1 MPRHPQ
7 RPLSI
12 GVDAR
17 PLAHPFTGIGRY
29 THAILS
35 RITASGHRFHLYATQ
50 PFDAEYT
57 GASSRVHAVDEQRLR
72 STLAAQ
78 RYFPRW
84 SREDRLDL
92 FWSPRH
98 HLPLR
103 LSCPS
108 VVTVH
113 DLVWRAVPHTMAPF
127 ARHVERLLM
136 TPSVR
141 LAHRIIAVSQS
152 TAHDLERWQPALKR
166 KIHVIPEAP
175 CEEPGGDADLPGFLP
190 ERYFLFVGTFEPR
203 KNLNRLIE
211 AFGRI
216 AQDVPHHLVLAGGRG
231 WGAGIGAALAEL
243 DDESAGRIHCIHP
256 EQGVSLAALY
266 AGCEAFVYPS
276 LYEGFGLPLAEA
288 MAFGKPLLT
297 ANNSSLPE
305 VAGEAA
311 IYVEAESVS
320 SIAEGMRRLALEP
333 ALRQRLSD
341 AARRRAADFSWDRAA
356 AATLSVL
363 EDVASS

>member
-1 MPRHPQ
+1 MPRTTHW
-7 RPLSI
+7 PLSI

-50 PFDAEYT
+50 PFDAEYEGT
-57 GASSRVHAVDEQRLR
+57 YRRVHAVEDRRLR
-72 STLAAQ
+72 STVAAQ

-84 SREDRLDL
+84 GREDQLDL

-103 LSCPS
+103 LTCPS

-141 LAHRIIAVSQS
+141 QARGIIAVSQS
-152 TAHDLERWQPALKR
+152 TADDLKHWQPALAS

-175 CEEPGGDADLPGFLP
+175 CEHPGEAVGLPDWLP

-211 AFGRI
+211 AFRLI
-216 AQDVPHHLVLAGGRG
+216 LQDVPHHLVLAGGRG
-231 WGAGIGAALAEL
+231 WGPGIGDALAALGN
-243 DDESAGRIHCIHP
+243 ESRRVHCIHP
-256 EQGVSLAALY
+256 DQDIPLAALY
-266 AGCEAFVYPS
+266 EGCEAFIFPS

-297 ANNSSLPE
+297 ATNSSLPE
-305 VAGEAA
+305 VAGDAA
-311 IYVEAESVS
+311 IYAEAEDVA
-320 SIAEGMRRLALEP
+320 SIAQGMRRLALD
-333 ALRQRLSD
+333 ADLRSTLSA
-341 AARRRAADFSWDRAA
+341 AARRRSEQFSWDKAA
-356 AATLSVL
+356 NATLRVL
-363 EDVASS
+363 EDAASS